1 MFKLSGFDLPEK
13 IRKEQPRAK
22 NQPQPGSKKS
32 QPSADGLQ
40 ELFGQLGQPDESGSK
55 RKREADPVPEPTK
68 ETVEKKEPK
77 EASSKKSKKAD
88 APVKTKN
95 NSKQKPSAEESKP
108 EEIPAAPVK
117 KPELKTKLTPMQ
129 LKMQQKLS
137 GARFRWINEQ
147 LYTTSSSDALSLFK
161 KQPHVFEEYHQGF
174 KHQVESWP
182 ENPVDT
188 MVKNFKLR
196 LQKPLNAPG
205 GLPADYSGD
214 IVVADMGCGEAKLSL
229 QVSKLRGGP
238 KSRRARFKVHSFD
251 LHKANDRIT
260 VADMANVPLPD
271 ESVHV
276 VVFCLALMGTNLED
290 FVKEALRILKPQG
303 EIWVA
308 EIKSRFDIT
317 DKGTDVQRFVD
328 TLKGYG
334 LHHKATDDSNK
345 MFVRFEFVFFPKQ
358 QKTKFIEGEKD
369 ERPLLKP
376 CIYKRR

>member
-1 MFKLSGFDLPEK
+1 MFKVSGFDLPKTIEK
-13 IRKEQPRAK
+13 DAPKK
-22 NQPQPGSKKS
+22 GKS
-32 QPSADGLQ
+32 QGNQDNKKQKPSADGLQ
-40 ELFGQLGQPDESGSK
+40 ELFGQLGRNEAEPK
-55 RKREADPVPEPTK
+55 RKINAVQDEAEVETPMPQKQKAADQKLKPKKKQKLENKKSEQLKPEKLSKAKPT
-68 ETVEKKEPK
+68 ENRPSAPASV
-77 EASSKKSKKAD
+77 ASS
-88 APVKTKN
+88 
-95 NSKQKPSAEESKP
+95 
-108 EEIPAAPVK
+108 
-117 KPELKTKLTPMQ
+117 TKLTPMQ

-147 LYTTSSSDALSLFK
+147 LYTTSSSEALDLFN
-161 KQPHVFEEYHQGF
+161 KQPHVFGEYHEGF

-205 GLPADYSGD
+205 GLPADYSGEV
-214 IVVADMGCGEAKLSL
+214 VVADMGCGEAKLAL

-238 KSRRARFKVHSFD
+238 KSRRAHFKVHSFD

-271 ESVHV
+271 SSVHV
-276 VVFCLALMGTNLED
+276 VVFCLALMGTNLKD
-290 FVKEALRILKPQG
+290 FITEALRILKPQG

-317 DKGTDVQRFVD
+317 ERGTDVSRFVE
-328 TLKGYG
+328 TLKGFG
-334 LHHKATDDSNK
+334 LHHKATDETNK
-345 MFVRFEFVFFPKQ
+345 MFVRFEFVFFPRDERK
-358 QKTKFIEGEKD
+358 KFIEPKED

>member
-1 MFKLSGFDLPEK
+1 MFKISGFDLPKKIEK
-13 IRKEQPRAK
+13 EAPKEK
-22 NQPQPGSKKS
+22 NKPQPGSKKLN
-32 QPSADGLQ
+32 PSADGLQ
-40 ELFGQLGQPDESGSK
+40 ELFGQLGRQDVAGPK
-55 RKREADPVPEPTK
+55 RKREVDPTPELKKKIVKEAEPEESSNKKTKKDQRPKKEKNNEKQKSSAVEAKPEKISTPAAKTPEP
-68 ETVEKKEPK
+68 
-77 EASSKKSKKAD
+77 
-88 APVKTKN
+88 
-95 NSKQKPSAEESKP
+95 
-108 EEIPAAPVK
+108 
-117 KPELKTKLTPMQ
+117 KTKLTPMQ

-161 KQPHVFEEYHQGF
+161 KQPHVFDEYHQGF

-205 GLPADYSGD
+205 GLPADYNGD
-214 IVVADMGCGEAKLSL
+214 IVVADMGCGEAKLAL

-238 KSRRARFKVHSFD
+238 KSRKARFKVHSFD

-271 ESVHV
+271 ESAHV

-290 FVKEALRILKPQG
+290 FIKESLRILKPRG

-358 QKTKFIEGEKD
+358 EKTKFIEPEKD